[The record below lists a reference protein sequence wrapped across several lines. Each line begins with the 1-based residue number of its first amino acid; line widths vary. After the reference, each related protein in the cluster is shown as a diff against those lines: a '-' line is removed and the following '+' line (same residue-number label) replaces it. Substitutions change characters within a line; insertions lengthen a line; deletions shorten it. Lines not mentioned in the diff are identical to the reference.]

1 MLSIL
6 AIARPAKEVVSHTF
20 RVEKPRFRWPTAF
33 VIVGRVGENPG
44 NEVALQR
51 DERVGYREFFLSHRT
66 SKIPSSLN
74 KPVPYPD
81 PRSFLEVLLHERES

>member
-20 RVEKPRFRWPTAF
+20 RVENFDLDGQRP
-33 VIVGRVGENPG
+33 
-44 NEVALQR
+44 LQR
-51 DERVGYREFFLSHRT
+51 DKRVGCRKFFLSHRT

-81 PRSFLEVLLHERES
+81 PRGFLEVFLPERDS

>member
-20 RVEKPRFRWPTAF
+20 RVEKLRFRWPTAF
-33 VIVGRVGENPG
+33 
-44 NEVALQR
+44 
-51 DERVGYREFFLSHRT
+51 
-66 SKIPSSLN
+66 PSSLN

-81 PRSFLEVLLHERES
+81 PRGFLEVFLHEREN